1 MHFCHCAASW
11 TPQAERMAPQQRAT
25 KFQHAL
31 SRLIDVINE
40 RFGTDFN
47 EADQL
52 LFDQIVEA
60 AMRVD
65 SLQQAAQAN
74 AIDKFQLVFRQVL
87 ESLFI
92 ERMDMN
98 EDLFARFM
106 NEPEFQEVIAKG
118 LGQKAY
124 ERLSKTLFSFIR

>member
-1 MHFCHCAASW
+1 MLDHL
-11 TPQAERMAPQQRAT
+11 TRP
-25 KFQHAL
+25 KY
-31 SRLIDVINE
+31 
-40 RFGTDFN
+40 
-47 EADQL
+47 QL
-52 LFDQIVEA
+52 FFEILEFFESA

-74 AIDKFQLVFRQVL
+74 AIEKFQLVFRQVL

-106 NEPEFQEVIAKG
+106 NEPEFQEVVAKG
-118 LGQKAY
+118 LGQKVY
-124 ERLSKTLFSFIR
+124 ERLPKTLLDSVR

>member
-1 MHFCHCAASW
+1 M
-11 TPQAERMAPQQRAT
+11 
-25 KFQHAL
+25 
-31 SRLIDVINE
+31 INE

-47 EADQL
+47 DADQL
-52 LFDQIVEA
+52 FFDQIVEA
-60 AMRVD
+60 AIRVD

-106 NEPEFQEVIAKG
+106 NEPEFQEVVAEG
-118 LGQKAY
+118 LGQKVY
-124 ERLSKTLFSFIR
+124 ERIPKPLLYLAASKRKKHGIE